1 MNKKTDP
8 TYKKIFTPQG
18 ELGEVQKKPNLD
30 FLMNIFNIPRIF
42 GVSGFGSWNVG
53 QHSLCTAF
61 IALYWAKYRGYED
74 KKRDALVTLAM
85 THDLHEAV
93 TGDILPYFKTRE
105 VRSMIDEIQSDI
117 TGYFSI
123 KHDPQLEKE
132 VKLIDMVAFLY
143 EIHGS
148 PARHP
153 KNVKLLDT
161 MMKRQKKECS
171 DYGESI
177 GISKEVFNKFL
188 TLLYIY

>member
-1 MNKKTDP
+1 MDKKLRS

-18 ELGEVQKKPNLD
+18 ELGSVQKRPNLD

-61 IALYWAKYRGYED
+61 IALYWAKHRKYNE

-93 TGDILPYFKTRE
+93 TGDILPYFKTQE
-105 VRSMIDEIQSDI
+105 VREMIDEIQGDI
-117 TGYFSI
+117 TGYFGI
-123 KHDPQLEKE
+123 KHDSQLERE
-132 VKLIDMVAFLY
+132 VKLIDMVGFLY

-148 PARHP
+148 PMRHP
-153 KNVKLLDT
+153 KNITLLDT
-161 MMKRQKKECS
+161 MAKRQKQECIE
-171 DYGESI
+171 YAQSI
-177 GISKEVFNKFL
+177 GVSEEVFNKFL
-188 TLLYIY
+188 TLLYI